1 MSEDLVEIYKYSKK
15 LMPLVHLPIQSGSNK
30 ILKLMNR
37 NHTIYEYLKIFDNL
51 KKINPRIEFSSDFII
66 GYPGEDKQDFH
77 DTLSLIKKI
86 GFINSY
92 SYIFSPRPGTL
103 AADLELAEKE
113 ISNLRLEIIQ
123 NQLFENQVNMNKSLK
138 NQTLDVLVENLTEDK
153 TKVFGRSEYMTP
165 VIFKGDKGDIG
176 KIITIKI
183 SESNRST
190 LFGEKIVKSNQ
201 RVA

>member
-1 MSEDLVEIYKYSKK
+1 MGTQTFRSLANRLHKN
-15 LMPLVHLPIQSGSNK
+15 PIW
-30 ILKLMNR
+30 
-37 NHTIYEYLKIFDNL
+37 
-51 KKINPRIEFSSDFII
+51 IN
-66 GYPGEDKQDFH
+66 
-77 DTLSLIKKI
+77 
-86 GFINSY
+86 
-92 SYIFSPRPGTL
+92 
-103 AADLELAEKE
+103 E
-113 ISNLRLEIIQ
+113 ISNYS
-123 NQLFENQVNMNKSLK
+123 QLFENQVNMNKSLK